1 MGITLEELSRRIE
14 EDVPTAKAL
23 PISHANQ
30 IIISFSNRPDVEVS
44 LLTPWYQMRLSNGIL
59 SDADIGELKK
69 KFGDNIIK

>member
-44 LLTPWYQMRLSNGIL
+44 LLTPWYQMRLSKGIL

-69 KFGDNIIK
+69 ELIRLTCN

>member
-44 LLTPWYQMRLSNGIL
+44 LLTP
-59 SDADIGELKK
+59 
-69 KFGDNIIK
+69 

>member
-30 IIISFSNRPDVEVS
+30 IIISFSDRPDVEVS

-69 KFGDNIIK
+69 ELIRLTCN